1 MKKGKKK
8 EAILHTFPG
17 QPNDGE
23 GPEGNL
29 IEDEAGNLFG
39 TTFAGG
45 NSGKLSAGT
54 VFKITNTGQESVLHS
69 FTGTDG
75 FGPVAGLVRDSAGN
89 LYGTASSG
97 GSAGWGTVFKIS
109 AAGDFSVLYTFQ
121 GYLTEDGGLASAGAP
136 MVLDS
141 AGNLYGVTTE
151 GGNTSIDA
159 CKGFGCGVIFKLDPA
174 GNETIL
180 HTFVNSDGSTPNGV
194 IFDAAGN
201 LWGTTTFGGTHDQGT
216 VFKLDPSGN
225 LTTLYNFT
233 GGLKDGGL
241 PFAGLTQDNSGS
253 FYGTTSLGGK
263 YDHGALFKLT
273 P

>member
-1 MKKGKKK
+1 
-8 EAILHTFPG
+8 
-17 QPNDGE
+17 
-23 GPEGNL
+23 L
-29 IEDEAGNLFG
+29 IQDAAGSLYG

-45 NSGKLSAGT
+45 ASGQLSAGT
-54 VFKITNTGQESVLHS
+54 VFKITNTGKESVLHS
-69 FTGTDG
+69 FVGTDG
-75 FGPVAGLVRDSAGN
+75 FGPVAGLVQDSAGN

-121 GYLTEDGGLASAGAP
+121 GYPTEDGGLASAGAP

-151 GGNTSIDA
+151 GGNA
-159 CKGFGCGVIFKLDPA
+159 YAKGCAGFGCGVIFKLDPA

-180 HTFVNSDGSTPNGV
+180 HTFVSTDGASPNGV
-194 IFDAAGN
+194 VFDAAGN
-201 LWGTTTFGGTHDQGT
+201 LWGTTAGGGTHDQGT
-216 VFKLDPSGN
+216 IFKLDPSGN

-233 GGLKDGGL
+233 GGVTDGGL
-241 PFAGLTQDNSGS
+241 PFAGLTQDNAGN

-263 YDHGALFKLT
+263 HGAGVLFKLT